1 MYLQCSSLVQE
12 FSYSEFINEYSNN
25 PEYPQFIQ
33 FEMVQDRCEF
43 LDQFKEGQQVEIFFD
58 LRGREWTSPQGEIKY
73 FNTLQAWKIVTDEV
87 KEETSSKI
95 KNSED
100 NDKLDDQEKPGWLDD
115 ENMDDLPFQKN
126 LLTTQIQLK

>member
-1 MYLQCSSLVQE
+1 MEIKGKIKKISETIQISDR
-12 FSYSEFINEYSNN
+12 FRKREFIIEYSNN
-25 PEYPQFIQ
+25 PEYPQVIQ
-33 FEMVQDRCEF
+33 FEMVQDRCEL

-115 ENMDDLPFQKN
+115 ENMDDLPF
-126 LLTTQIQLK
+126 

>member
-1 MYLQCSSLVQE
+1 MEIKGKIKKILETVEISE
-12 FSYSEFINEYSNN
+12 RFRKREFIIEYSNN
-25 PEYPQFIQ
+25 PEYPQSIQ
-33 FEMVQDRCEF
+33 FEMIQDRCEF

-115 ENMDDLPFQKN
+115 ENMDDLPF
-126 LLTTQIQLK
+126 

>member
-1 MYLQCSSLVQE
+1 MEIKGTIKKISQTVEISDRFRKRE
-12 FSYSEFINEYSNN
+12 FVIEYSNN

-43 LDQFKEGQQVEIFFD
+43 LDKFKEGQKVEIFFD

-73 FNTLQAWKIVTDEV
+73 FNTLQAWKIVSDET
-87 KEETSSKI
+87 KDETSSTI
-95 KNSED
+95 KKSKN

-115 ENMDDLPFQKN
+115 ESIDDLPF
-126 LLTTQIQLK
+126 

>member
-1 MYLQCSSLVQE
+1 MEIKGKIKKILETVEISE
-12 FSYSEFINEYSNN
+12 RFRKREFIIEYSNN
-25 PEYPQFIQ
+25 PEYPQSIQ
-33 FEMVQDRCEF
+33 FEMIQDRCEL

-115 ENMDDLPFQKN
+115 ENMDDLPF
-126 LLTTQIQLK
+126 

>member
-1 MYLQCSSLVQE
+1 MEIKGKIKKISETIEISDR
-12 FSYSEFINEYSNN
+12 FRKREFIIEYSNN

-73 FNTLQAWKIVTDEV
+73 FNTLQAWKIISDEV

-95 KNSED
+95 KNSE
-100 NDKLDDQEKPGWLDD
+100 NNAKLDDQEKPGWLDD
-115 ENMDDLPFQKN
+115 ENMDDLPF
-126 LLTTQIQLK
+126 

>member
-1 MYLQCSSLVQE
+1 MEIKGKIKKISETIEISDR
-12 FSYSEFINEYSNN
+12 FRKREFIIEYSNN

-115 ENMDDLPFQKN
+115 ENMDDLPF
-126 LLTTQIQLK
+126 